1 MQPVNMTEKIR
12 GILEDMIFRGK
23 LRAGEQLESNSELAK
38 RFGVSTLT
46 ADRAVRLLVNEGLVY
61 RKQGVGTF
69 VAERNAPKNGP
80 VCRIGVADTIFPAAP
95 EWESAMGIRTR
106 SGIQYLYSKQCE
118 VKMLDYP
125 TVCDPGRLAGAVT
138 GLDGILAAAGFI
150 DPVSLGNLKK
160 LSIPIVVTQ
169 LEEEKDIPFHQ
180 VMVDNRIGI
189 REAAEKIIRKNYPEI
204 VIVYES
210 HPNGLLRKKVFEE
223 CMISG
228 GYSPDRIRSYCVET
242 DALFNGIPSYRL
254 GLKLC
259 AKIKGKFLFSTSD
272 VVSFSML
279 EAFREKGLKAGADF
293 QLLSYDNLEDYEY
306 RPYKSPY
313 LTTIDSPKVRQA
325 ERAAELLLEQ
335 IRRKSDETVLVRI
348 PTRLIIRE
356 TAFRQMPRG
365 SARREKFAQKTSARV
380 SK

>member
-12 GILEDMIFRGK
+12 GILEDMILRGK
-23 LRAGEQLESNSELAK
+23 LRPGQQLESNSELAK

-69 VAERNAPKNGP
+69 VAERNAPKNRP
-80 VCRIGVADTIFPAAP
+80 VCRIGVADAIFPAAP
-95 EWESAMGIRTR
+95 EWQSAMGIRTR
-106 SGIQYLYSKQCE
+106 TGIQYFYSKQCE

-125 TVCDPGRLAGAVT
+125 TVCDSKQLAEAAA
-138 GLDGILAAAGFI
+138 GLDGILISAAFI
-150 DPVSLGNLKK
+150 DQLTLGNLKK
-160 LSIPIVVTQ
+160 LSIPIVVTH
-169 LEEEKDIPFHQ
+169 LEEVQDIPFHQ
-180 VMVDNRIGI
+180 VMFDNRSGI
-189 REAAEKIIRKNYPEI
+189 REAAEKISRKDNPEI
-204 VIVYES
+204 VIVCEN
-210 HPNGLLRKKVFEE
+210 HPNGLRRKKIFEE
-223 CMISG
+223 CLISA

-242 DALFNGIPSYRL
+242 GALRNGLPSYRL

-259 AKIKGKFLFSTSD
+259 PEIKGKFLFSTSD

-279 EAFREKGLKAGADF
+279 EAFREKGLKAGEDF

-313 LTTIDSPKVRQA
+313 LTTIDAPKIRQA
-325 ERAAELLLEQ
+325 ERAAELLLDQ
-335 IRRKSDETVLVRI
+335 IRRKSDETVHIRI

-356 TAFRQMPRG
+356 TAFRQMPRTC
-365 SARREKFAQKTSARV
+365 ARSEKFEQKTSVGV
-380 SK
+380 SR

>member
-1 MQPVNMTEKIR
+1 MQTVNMTEKIR

-69 VAERNAPKNGP
+69 IAERNAPKNRP
-80 VCRIGVADTIFPAAP
+80 VCRIGVADTIFPAVP

-125 TVCDPGRLAGAVT
+125 TVCDPERLAEAAA

-150 DPVSLGNLKK
+150 DSVTLDNLKK
-160 LSIPIVVTQ
+160 LSMPIVVTH

-180 VMVDNRIGI
+180 VMFDNRIGI
-189 REAAEKIIRKNYPEI
+189 REAAEKIIRKDYPEI

-210 HPNGLLRKKVFEE
+210 HPNGQLRKKIFEE
-223 CMISG
+223 SLISE

-259 AKIKGKFLFSTSD
+259 PEIKGKFLFSTSD

-279 EAFREKGLKAGADF
+279 EAFREKGLKAGEDF

-335 IRRKSDETVLVRI
+335 IRRKSDETVHVRI
-348 PTRLIIRE
+348 PTRLVIRK
-356 TAFRQMPRG
+356 TAF
-365 SARREKFAQKTSARV
+365 V
-380 SK
+380 